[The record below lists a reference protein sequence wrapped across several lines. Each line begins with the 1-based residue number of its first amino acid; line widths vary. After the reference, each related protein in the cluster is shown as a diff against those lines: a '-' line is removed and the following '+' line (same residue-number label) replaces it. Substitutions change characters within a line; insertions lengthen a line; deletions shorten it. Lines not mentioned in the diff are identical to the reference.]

1 MKTIHTHALLV
12 ASLLALGAAAGLG
25 GCAVTDRQSSV
36 GNYVDDTA
44 ITSKVKAKF
53 AEDQAVSAMRL
64 SVETLKGTVQ
74 LSGFATSEA
83 EKARAAQIARNVSGT
98 CPASLRATPPCA
110 SPISG
115 AGRRSAASTAWA

>member
-1 MKTIHTHALLV
+1 MRAAHECDRSEGDTTKTIHTHALLV
-12 ASLLALGAAAGLG
+12 ASLLALGAATGLG

-83 EKARAAQIARNVSGT
+83 EKARAAQIARNVDGV
-98 CPASLRATPPCA
+98 RAVRND
-110 SPISG
+110 IIVRG
-115 AGRRSAASTAWA
+115 G

>member
-83 EKARAAQIARNVSGT
+83 EKARAAQIARNVDGV
-98 CPASLRATPPCA
+98 RAVRND
-110 SPISG
+110 IIVRG
-115 AGRRSAASTAWA
+115 G